1 MQGVRVSRQIVHFSP
16 QMCDPFSPLTSFFTS
31 GTLST
36 DSVFCPRFKR
46 LIFLTFKPMT
56 KTTAETIPLRVF
68 GQPEHQ
74 LQALFRNPKNA
85 HCHKF
90 GLQGPYDAIVKL
102 HECDVTALAD
112 LPIVE
117 GTLATA
123 GVKFATHDEIISLA
137 VVKPELLA
145 EYRLATIIDGKI
157 CLVWNTRG
165 YNEINFSVHPG
176 KLIRKEVPLLLVFAC
191 RSK

>member
-1 MQGVRVSRQIVHFSP
+1 
-16 QMCDPFSPLTSFFTS
+16 
-31 GTLST
+31 
-36 DSVFCPRFKR
+36 
-46 LIFLTFKPMT
+46 MT

-68 GQPEHQ
+68 GRTIQPVTV
-74 LQALFRNPKNA
+74 LFPNPENA
-85 HCHKF
+85 QYAKL
-90 GLQGPYDAIVKL
+90 GLQDPYDAIVKL

-117 GTLATA
+117 GTLAKA

-137 VVKPELLA
+137 IEKPELLT
-145 EYRLATIIDGKI
+145 EYQLATIVDGKI

-165 YNEINFSVHPG
+165 YNEINFNVLPG

-191 RSK
+191 KSK